1 MRSQERLRGFA
12 KKSTIGVLEEDV
24 YMNNGTAAALLI
36 VCLSSI
42 AAAAQDKA
50 TPKEVVA
57 KVREAASTLSK
68 TGDLEQFKQRHGPWV
83 WKDTYIIVLDCNKKL
98 EVAHP
103 IKPELNGQPIWS
115 IKDTKGKNVFPEDWC
130 EATKKPNGAWTE
142 YWWPKPGET
151 EGSRKLT
158 YGLAVKGT
166 PYVVNA
172 GIYDDKAAI
181 AEVSKL
187 SAK

>member
-1 MRSQERLRGFA
+1 MRNGKTLVILLV
-12 KKSTIGVLEEDV
+12 TI
-24 YMNNGTAAALLI
+24 LI
-36 VCLSSI
+36 VALSSV
-42 AAAAQDKA
+42 AVGQDKA
-50 TPKEVVA
+50 TPQEVVA

-83 WKDTYIIVLDCNKKL
+83 WKDTYIIVLDCDKRL

-103 IKPELNGQPIWS
+103 IKPELNGAGIWS
-115 IKDTKGKNVFPEDWC
+115 IKDTKGKSVYPENWC
-130 EATKKPNGAWTE
+130 DATKKPTGAWTE
-142 YWWPKPGET
+142 YWWPKPGEK

-158 YGLAVKGT
+158 YGLAAKGT

-172 GIYDDKAAI
+172 GIYDDKATL

-187 SAK
+187 TSGK